1 MIIRVIEILTPA
13 EVDKGRATGALVG
26 TILQTLRER
35 TRVGTN
41 LLEIDRWA
49 KQMIEAAGADSCY
62 VDYAPSFGRG
72 PFGHHICTAV
82 NDAVLHGLPHD
93 RVLQDGDLLTL
104 DLAVSLDGIA
114 ADAAISFVVGTA
126 RPEDLALIDATE
138 RALAAGIAAA
148 GPGARIGDLSHAIG
162 TVLEAAG
169 YPVNVE
175 FGGHGIGSTMHQDP
189 HVSNTG
195 RPGRGYTLRP
205 GLLLALEPWVMAD
218 TDVLVTDADGWTL
231 RSATGARTAHT
242 EHTIAI
248 TEDGAEVLTLPA
260 DRPDDLDGQV
270 TRRNHEHHIWRG
282 VQHGER
288 LFDTLEPG
296 GTGGHVDLHRERVD
310 AQPASVAFQHR
321 FLRRPRCRE
330 ERRVS
335 VSPEQLPRGEG
346 VERRSGD
353 PRDPFDVDAECRR
366 SDREGDD
373 ARCARQAH
381 ADRDARDGRPRT
393 TVVGPLAV
401 WTDAPRVHGDRLDA
415 GRRRDGGDQG
425 LPVVRAVSSRRPER
439 HRDGLEAR
447 PTNRGSARWSCGRA
461 QSGSGVRQ
469 RDERDVHGA
478 VLPLGAGRLANSSAQ
493 DLVTAIVLAHETD
506 HTRRRSRHPVVAVL
520 ERDDLGARGAF
531 HRSSPS
537 VHPRTVAP
545 AYPGTGDKT
554 STGSTVRSVPPE
566 SVRGPAW
573 PG

>member
-1 MIIRVIEILTPA
+1 MIEILTPA
-13 EVDKGRATGALVG
+13 EIDRARATGALVG

-49 KQMIEAAGADSCY
+49 EQMIEAAGADSCY

-93 RVLQDGDLLTL
+93 RVLVDGDLLTL

-114 ADAAISFVVGTA
+114 ADAAISFVVGTP

-248 TEDGAEVLTLPA
+248 TDDGAEVLTLP
-260 DRPDDLDGQV
+260 R
-270 TRRNHEHHIWRG
+270 
-282 VQHGER
+282 
-288 LFDTLEPG
+288 
-296 GTGGHVDLHRERVD
+296 
-310 AQPASVAFQHR
+310 
-321 FLRRPRCRE
+321 
-330 ERRVS
+330 
-335 VSPEQLPRGEG
+335 
-346 VERRSGD
+346 
-353 PRDPFDVDAECRR
+353 
-366 SDREGDD
+366 
-373 ARCARQAH
+373 
-381 ADRDARDGRPRT
+381 
-393 TVVGPLAV
+393 
-401 WTDAPRVHGDRLDA
+401 
-415 GRRRDGGDQG
+415 
-425 LPVVRAVSSRRPER
+425 
-439 HRDGLEAR
+439 
-447 PTNRGSARWSCGRA
+447 
-461 QSGSGVRQ
+461 
-469 RDERDVHGA
+469 
-478 VLPLGAGRLANSSAQ
+478 
-493 DLVTAIVLAHETD
+493 
-506 HTRRRSRHPVVAVL
+506 
-520 ERDDLGARGAF
+520 
-531 HRSSPS
+531 
-537 VHPRTVAP
+537 
-545 AYPGTGDKT
+545 
-554 STGSTVRSVPPE
+554 
-566 SVRGPAW
+566 
-573 PG
+573 